1 MKKKKWSLWLI
12 AGLLLTGFIYFIFL
26 NVKIQQYAQAK
37 PPANADYL
45 IVLGA
50 KVNGSVPSLA
60 LKYRI
65 EAAAQYLRE
74 NRKTM
79 AIVSGGMGPGENRT
93 EADAMKEGL
102 LNLGIDSARIM
113 MEDQST
119 STNENIRNSKF
130 LLPKNAKAGIIVTND
145 FHLYRSIMIAKDHGL
160 EVSGLAAKTPS
171 VIILKSYIR
180 EYLALSNFFIQ
191 RNIQQPK

>member
-1 MKKKKWSLWLI
+1 MKKKKWSLWLL
-12 AGLLLTGFIYFIFL
+12 AGLLVSGFVYFIFL
-26 NVKIQQYAQAK
+26 NVKIHQYAQSK

-50 KVNGSVPSLA
+50 KVNGNVPSLA

-65 EAAAQYLRE
+65 EAAAKYMSE
-74 NRKTM
+74 NRSTV

-102 LNLGIDSARIM
+102 LNLGIDSGRIIS
-113 MEDQST
+113 EDQST
-119 STNENIRNSKF
+119 STNENIRNSKQ

-160 EVSGLAAKTPS
+160 AVSGLAAKTPA
-171 VIILKSYIR
+171 VIKLKSYIR
-180 EYLALSNFFIQ
+180 EYLALSNFYVQ
-191 RNIQQPK
+191 RNLQ